1 MVKPSR
7 FLSRQFKIII
17 CFALG
22 LLLWIST
29 LLIPSPNYSLNPS
42 TELRGV
48 WLTNIDSDV
57 LFKPKNLSNAIDTL
71 SQLNFNTLYPTVWN
85 WGYTLYPS
93 QVAKR
98 TIGIEL
104 DPAEG
109 LQKRDILKETI
120 KQAHKKGMAV
130 IPWFEFGFM
139 APADSELAKRHPE
152 WLTQRQDGTT
162 IWWEGKVHQRV
173 WLNPLHP
180 EVQQFITDLVVE
192 IVSKYDVD
200 GIQFDDHFGYPS
212 ELGYDPFTVNLYQQ
226 EHGGKLPPSNPKD
239 TAWIQWRAD
248 KITDYMAQLFRTI
261 KETNPKVLV
270 SVSPN
275 PQKFSLEAF
284 LLDWKTWEEKRIV
297 DELVIQVYRHDN
309 NSFNREL
316 SQPELQEAKENIP
329 VGIGVLTG
337 LKGRHVPMDRIKTQ
351 VETTRKQGFAGVSF
365 FFYESLWE
373 LAQELPKQ
381 RQSALQALFSSPI
394 QRPTV
399 SENRYGN
406 L

>member
-1 MVKPSR
+1 MVKQSR
-7 FLSRQFKIII
+7 YFNRPIKLIF

-22 LLLWIST
+22 LLLWVSS
-29 LLIPSPNYSLNPS
+29 LFIPSPSYSNNPS

-48 WLTNIDSDV
+48 WLTNIDSQV
-57 LFKPKNLSNAIDTL
+57 LFKEKNLTNAIETL
-71 SQLNFNTLYPTVWN
+71 SKLNFNTLYPTVWN

-93 QVAKR
+93 EVAKQ
-98 TIGIEL
+98 TIGISL
-104 DPAEG
+104 DPTEG
-109 LQKRDILKETI
+109 LKGRDILKETI
-120 KQAHKKGMAV
+120 KVAHKKGMAV

-139 APADSELAKRHPE
+139 APADSQLAKLHPQ

-180 EVQQFITDLVVE
+180 EVQKFITDLVLE
-192 IVSKYDVD
+192 IVSNYDVD

-226 EHGGKLPPSNPKD
+226 EHQGKLPPNNPKD
-239 TAWIQWRAD
+239 PAWIQWRAD
-248 KITDYMAQLFRTI
+248 KITAYMSQLFRAI
-261 KETNPKVLV
+261 KDTNPNALV

-284 LLDWKTWEEKRIV
+284 LLDWKKWEQMGLIQ
-297 DELVIQVYRHDN
+297 ELVLQVYRHNHKD
-309 NSFNREL
+309 FAREL
-316 SQPELQEAKENIP
+316 AQPELQQAKTHIP
-329 VGIGVLTG
+329 VAIGILAG
-337 LKGRHVPMDRIKTQ
+337 LKGRPVPMHKIKTQ
-351 VETTRKQGFAGVSF
+351 VEITRKQGFAGVSF

-373 LAQELPKQ
+373 IADELPKQ
-381 RQSALQALFSSPI
+381 RQSGFQAMFSVPT

-399 SENRYGN
+399 IGLKRQ